1 MAVTTSKTSEH
12 TSKQSV
18 ECYVAKPN
26 ANQTVRV
33 SVEHSE
39 RGFRML
45 TILNDLFSE
54 QVGEYVEK

>member
-1 MAVTTSKTSEH
+1 MAVTTSTTSEH

-18 ECYVAKPN
+18 GCYIAKSDG
-26 ANQTVRV
+26 NQTVRV

-39 RGFRML
+39 RGLRML